1 MKKKKR
7 KEIHKAN
14 PRRKKG
20 KKKEKKFQEGGRG
33 QIGVKQLIVL

>member
-20 KKKEKKFQEGGRG
+20 KKKRKKIPRRREGTNWG
-33 QIGVKQLIVL
+33 

>member
-20 KKKEKKFQEGGRG
+20 KKKEKKFQGGRG